1 MSDAQSIR
9 QTLVAFDYGLR
20 HIGVAVG
27 QQLIRSSNPAGIV
40 RGRPQA
46 RTPAK
51 HRLRSRHR

>member
-40 RGRPQA
+40 RA
-46 RTPAK
+46 RD
-51 HRLRSRHR
+51 